1 MREFRVLVVP
11 YELGRLR
18 EGVGC
23 GPEVVLAR
31 GAVDAL
37 AAAGASVRVE
47 VIEIDDRWGA
57 SGTDEVGAAF
67 ALVRLVADRVR
78 CAREEDA
85 FPVVLAGSCLTAVG
99 VVAGLAEPAPGVV
112 WFDAHADF
120 NDPTTTL
127 SGYLDGMGLAV
138 LTGGAWQGMLAAV
151 PSAQP
156 VPESRVVLAGAR
168 NYDAPE
174 EARLRTSEVVQVP
187 AERLRSPEVLVK
199 SIEARATEVSGL
211 YLHVDLDVLDSDVAR
226 VNVHSAPDGISGDQL
241 DDLVAALTAKF
252 PVRAV
257 SLTAYDPACDV
268 DVHVPPIA
276 LQLLRTIARTL
287 D

>member
-1 MREFRVLVVP
+1 MLVVP

-18 EGVGC
+18 EGVGR
-23 GPEVVLAR
+23 GPEVVLAH

-67 ALVRLVADRVR
+67 ALIRLVAERVR
-78 CAREEDA
+78 RAREEDA

-120 NDPTTTL
+120 NEPSTTH

-151 PSAQP
+151 PGAQP

-168 NYDAPE
+168 NIDAPE
-174 EARLRTSEVVQVP
+174 EARLRTSHVVQVP
-187 AERLRSPEVLVK
+187 AERLRSTEVVVG
-199 SIEARATEVSGL
+199 SIDALEPKVSGL
-211 YLHVDLDVLDSDVAR
+211 YLHVDLDVLDADVAR
-226 VNVHSAPDGISGDQL
+226 VNVHSAPDGVNGDQL

-268 DVHVPPIA
+268 DAHVPPIA

>member
-1 MREFRVLVVP
+1 
-11 YELGRLR
+11 
-18 EGVGC
+18 
-23 GPEVVLAR
+23 
-31 GAVDAL
+31 
-37 AAAGASVRVE
+37 
-47 VIEIDDRWGA
+47 
-57 SGTDEVGAAF
+57 
-67 ALVRLVADRVR
+67 
-78 CAREEDA
+78 
-85 FPVVLAGSCLTAVG
+85 
-99 VVAGLAEPAPGVV
+99 V

-120 NDPTTTL
+120 NDPSTTL

-138 LTGGAWQGMLAAV
+138 LTGGAWQGMLAEV

-174 EARLRTSEVVQVP
+174 EARLRTSQVVQVP

-199 SIEARATEVSGL
+199 SIEARETEVSGL
-211 YLHVDLDVLDSDVAR
+211 YLHVDLDVLDADVAR
-226 VNVHSAPDGISGDQL
+226 VNVHSAPDGINGDQL